1 MLRLK
6 ISVNYGTYAEIVTQT
21 LSFKTKVGFCAQI
34 HRTKPKVFVHKLC
47 LKLATISCSAY
58 FTSKSLHQFLVIL
71 TLSANAG
78 INFVIFWYLHGNSC
92 QNCKQKVFRTKAS
105 PLCSVKIK
113 SRLKCVKNAK
123 HLEYL
128 KGIRRGVQKIKI
140 KMENK
145 MLNINENSQKL
156 CNKKNLTGMLAF

>member
-1 MLRLK
+1 M
-6 ISVNYGTYAEIVTQT
+6 
-21 LSFKTKVGFCAQI
+21 
-34 HRTKPKVFVHKLC
+34 
-47 LKLATISCSAY
+47 
-58 FTSKSLHQFLVIL
+58 
-71 TLSANAG
+71 
-78 INFVIFWYLHGNSC
+78 
-92 QNCKQKVFRTKAS
+92 
-105 PLCSVKIK
+105 
-113 SRLKCVKNAK
+113 KNAK